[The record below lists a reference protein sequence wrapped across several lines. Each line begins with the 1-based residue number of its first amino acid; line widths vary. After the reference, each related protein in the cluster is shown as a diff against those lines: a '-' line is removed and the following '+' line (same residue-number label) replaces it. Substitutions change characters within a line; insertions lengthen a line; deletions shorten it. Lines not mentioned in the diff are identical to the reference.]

1 MRKLK
6 MERQFIKW
14 FIPITI
20 AILLI
25 LGIAWYIAPVGVL
38 NIHTQDVSMIRIFDG
53 TTGQGV
59 DVVDEADLEHIIN
72 NLNALRMKRGGLSLG
87 RMGYRFRVTVVT
99 RNNRQIEFI
108 INSANDIRKDPFFYR
123 IEDGEIDFDFIQ
135 ALFTK

>member
-1 MRKLK
+1 MKG
-6 MERQFIKW
+6 QFIKW
-14 FIPITI
+14 CIPITI

-59 DVVDEADLEHIIN
+59 NVVDEAALEHIIN
-72 NLNALRMKRGGLSLG
+72 DLNALQMKRGGLSLG

-99 RNNRQIEFI
+99 TNNRRIEFI
-108 INSANDIRKDPFFYR
+108 INSANDIRKDPFFYK

>member
-1 MRKLK
+1 

-14 FIPITI
+14 CIPITI

-25 LGIAWYIAPVGVL
+25 LVIAWYIAPVGVL
-38 NIHTQDVSMIRIFDG
+38 NIHAQDVSVIRIFDG
-53 TTGQGV
+53 TAGQGV

-87 RMGYRFRVTVVT
+87 YMGYRFRVTVVT

-123 IEDGEIDFDFIQ
+123 IEGGEIDFDFIQ
-135 ALFTK
+135 ALFTR

>member
-1 MRKLK
+1 MKG
-6 MERQFIKW
+6 QFIKW
-14 FIPITI
+14 CIPITI

-72 NLNALRMKRGGLSLG
+72 DLNALRMKRGGLSLG

-108 INSANDIRKDPFFYR
+108 INSANDIRKDPFFYK